1 MSNSEDTPR
10 STCSPG
16 SPDGPLPLNSP
27 DGLQTNRFGR
37 PLAHVRP
44 SASREG
50 RNSVLYAKAQCL
62 SGILDELAS
71 PYALTVDTHG
81 KRMPG
86 TSGRKFGD
94 SLENRALQ
102 SFLGNRLLRQPDLTG
117 SVECA
122 VRWTFLDTLSGPP
135 ISRLR
140 ASVRPISAGGCSGW
154 PTARA
159 TDGLKRVRTLQGA
172 LSEANRRNPN
182 IHLCMVAQLAGW
194 ATPINRD
201 WKDGAL
207 TLANTPVNAMLGR
220 QVFLAGWTTLSA
232 TEPTHPQPRPSR
244 AATGRTTEYLGRQV
258 HSAIGEDGC
267 SYPAPTERRGAL
279 NPAFVRWLMGF
290 PPVWDFCAG
299 TGTR

>member
-16 SPDGPLPLNSP
+16 SPDGPLPSNLP
-27 DGLQTNRFGR
+27 DGLRTDPFGR
-37 PLAHVRP
+37 SLAHVRP

-71 PYALTVDTHG
+71 PYAPTVETHG
-81 KRMPG
+81 KRTLG

-122 VRWTFLDTLSGPP
+122 VRWTFSDTLSGPP

-140 ASVRPISAGGCSGW
+140 ASARPISASGCSGW

-159 TDGLKRVRTLQGA
+159 TDGSNNARTLRAAQN
-172 LSEANRRNPN
+172 EANRRNPN
-182 IHLCMVAQLAGW
+182 NDLGVAAQLAGW

-220 QVFLAGWTTLSA
+220 QVFLAGWTTPSA